1 MGKLT
6 ISMGMLHS
14 YATNYQRVSPL
25 METPTWVNT
34 VIIYRDI
41 YVYLTTIINYHSLT
55 TINYD

>member
-6 ISMGMLHS
+6 ISMGMFHS
-14 YATNYQRVSPL
+14 YVTNDQRVSPF

-41 YVYLTTIINYHSLT
+41 YVNLTTIIN
-55 TINYD
+55 